1 MSRDYTGWDYNATGK
16 RAGAEALTKCLEAY
30 FGVWNNGTWGVRNM
44 RGKGKPSVHGT
55 GRAGDN
61 SWRGEPYRG
70 TGNYDSAKAACD
82 FLVEHA
88 DELGLEFLCDYYPK
102 PYGRGWR
109 CDRNAWQDYTK
120 KTVSGAPGGDW
131 IHWEIDNAAA
141 DDPDRI
147 VKVFEDALGPAPE
160 EVKVPAKKTPKAPA
174 GKKPWL
180 QVGSKGAEVKK
191 VQEIVGATADGDYGP
206 KTEQAVKN
214 WQADHDLHVDGIWGP
229 GSEGHVKD
237 CDHGAAP
244 KAEPKVASSNS
255 PVYPGS
261 PIKKGSRGDMV
272 ELVQKK
278 VGAKA
283 DGWFGPGTESRVK
296 KWQRSNGLT
305 ADGIVGP
312 KTWAKMW

>member
-1 MSRDYTGWDYNATGK
+1 MPRDYTGWDKNATGK

-88 DELGLEFLCDYYPK
+88 DELGLEFLCDYFPK
-102 PYGRGWR
+102 PHGRAWR
-109 CDRNAWQDYTK
+109 CDRNAWMDYTK
-120 KTVSGAPGGDW
+120 HTVSGAPGGDW

-160 EVKVPAKKTPKAPA
+160 EVKVPAKKTTKAPA

-191 VQEIVGATADGDYGP
+191 VQEIIGAKADGDYGP

-214 WQADHDLHVDGIWGP
+214 WQAEHDLHVDGIWGP
-229 GSEGHVKD
+229 GSEAHSKECEHTDITPAVPP
-237 CDHGAAP
+237 HHT
-244 KAEPKVASSNS
+244 
-255 PVYPGS
+255 VYPGTAV
-261 PIKKGSRGDMV
+261 KRGSVGPEVRK
-272 ELVQKK
+272 VQSK
-278 VGAKA
+278 VGAKP
-283 DGWFGPGTESRVK
+283 DGNFGPATERAVRR
-296 KWQRSNGLT
+296 WQRDNRLT
-305 ADGIVGP
+305 PDGVVGP
-312 KTWAKMW
+312 VTWKAMFGG